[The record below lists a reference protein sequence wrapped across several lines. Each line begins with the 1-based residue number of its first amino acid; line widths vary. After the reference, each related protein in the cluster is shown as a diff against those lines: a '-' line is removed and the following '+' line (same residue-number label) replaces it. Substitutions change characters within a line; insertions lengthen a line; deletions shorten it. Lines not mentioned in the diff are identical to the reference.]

1 MAQDG
6 RTKWKIANAPYIHK
20 HKGRTRKKD
29 CRIKCT
35 PANGLRLRMLWL
47 ANARASQRDIVVWLL
62 LSSSLFV
69 VVWRT
74 LADTPRYAVL
84 YIVQH
89 TLYLCTYVC
98 LNKVEFCDTNF
109 QCNRNFQKK
118 LPCGI
123 ASVLLFWWALCHSQ
137 CAVLW
142 HTYVYS
148 CLLELITWQ
157 IWWFS
162 SLGHGSVLRARHTI
176 CVFYNTS
183 LSILYIYL
191 NTQTISVHHQKVERT
206 SCGGTQRRRLNSTH
220 FSYYISFVPKTTI
233 DMIDMI
239 PLRFARTEKN
249 RIEKVVQT
257 NMMTM

>member
-1 MAQDG
+1 MIMSECEPYVDVDVDTINGTGKTDG

-137 CAVLW
+137 CTVLW

-148 CLLELITWQ
+148 CSLELITWQ

-183 LSILYIYL
+183 LSLFYIYTWTHKL
-191 NTQTISVHHQKVERT
+191 SLCISK
-206 SCGGTQRRRLNSTH
+206 RLNELAAAAPNDDVSTRLI
-220 FSYYISFVPKTTI
+220 FRTT
-233 DMIDMI
+233 
-239 PLRFARTEKN
+239 LVLCRKR
-249 RIEKVVQT
+249 R
-257 NMMTM
+257 